1 MCPKVTYQYKENIK
15 NKIIESA
22 ISTFSKYGYDKSRMD
37 DIAKTAKLSKGTIY
51 LYFKNKEE
59 LFNAIS
65 ERNTNELK
73 NQLSKLFQNNDNDLI
88 TRIQNFYG
96 DFNDQGCKM
105 FFEIIAESSR
115 NKNLKQILYQERR
128 KILDI
133 ILDYLNILK
142 EKGHIRKDIETTE
155 IAYGFISLYDGLKI
169 NKLLGIN
176 ENQNKNTWSRI
187 VKTIFTG
194 LNHI

>member
-1 MCPKVTYQYKENIK
+1 MCPKVTLQYKENIK

-22 ISTFSKYGYDKSRMD
+22 ISTFSKSGYDKSRMD

-51 LYFKNKEE
+51 LYFKNKKE

-73 NQLSKLFQNNDNDLI
+73 NQLSKLFQNSNNDLI
-88 TRIQNFYG
+88 TSIQNFYE
-96 DFNDQGCKM
+96 DINDQGYRM
-105 FFEIIAESSR
+105 FFEIISESSR
-115 NKNLKQILYQERR
+115 NKNLKQLLYKERI

-133 ILDYLNILK
+133 IIDHLNILK
-142 EKGHIRKDIETTE
+142 EKGYIRKDIEITE
-155 IAYGFISLYDGLKI
+155 IANGFLSLYDGLKI
-169 NKLLGIN
+169 NKLLGID
-176 ENQNKNTWSRI
+176 EDQNKNTWSRI

-194 LNHI
+194 INHI